1 MTGAVL
7 YHLNRSLVR
16 LRDRLQTD
24 TSDALVMTIIVL
36 AKTFLTCGEY
46 KAAGIH
52 IKALKRVVVLRGG
65 YDKLG
70 WDGFV
75 GLKAQQ

>member
-1 MTGAVL
+1 MFFEQFMAYSLAMQKLRTEISTRMTGGVL
-7 YHLNRSLVR
+7 YHLNQSLVR

-36 AKTFLTCGEY
+36 AETFLTCGEY

-52 IKALKRVVVLRGG
+52 I
-65 YDKLG
+65 
-70 WDGFV
+70 
-75 GLKAQQ
+75 